1 VVHNGSVEHVD
12 KEDIMRKILLGVL
25 VVALVLLPMGC
36 DLDIEGMIR
45 DVVEE
50 MIGDLTT
57 TFTIRVISGVGGN
70 ATGLNVTG
78 EYMVVTVEY
87 DADTDSMEFVSQS
100 FPVPLTEIEL
110 GEYIEFTVVDAL
122 AVSAM
127 FMKKTEDE
135 TVLRVEIREGEVLI
149 DWEETTEPWGAVLVT
164 AFP

>member
-1 VVHNGSVEHVD
+1 MKKLLLVVS
-12 KEDIMRKILLGVL
+12 

-45 DVVEE
+45 DVVEG

-57 TFTIRVISGVGGN
+57 TFTIKVMSVPVAGVN

-78 EYMVVTVEY
+78 EYMVVSVEY
-87 DADTDSMEFVSQS
+87 DEDTDSMEFISQS
-100 FPVPLTEIEL
+100 YAISLTEIEL
-110 GEYIEFTVVDAL
+110 GEYIEFTVDEAL

-127 FMKKTEDE
+127 FQKKTGDE
-135 TVLRVEIREGEVLI
+135 AKLRVEIREGEVLI
-149 DWEETTEPWGAVLVT
+149 DWEETVEPWGAVLVT

>member
-1 VVHNGSVEHVD
+1 M
-12 KEDIMRKILLGVL
+12 KKLLLGAL

-36 DLDIEGMIR
+36 DVDIEGMIR
-45 DVVEE
+45 DVVEG

-57 TFTIRVISGVGGN
+57 TFTIKVMSVPVVGVN

-78 EYMVVTVEY
+78 EYMVVSVEY
-87 DADTDSMEFVSQS
+87 DEGTDSMEFISQS
-100 FPVPLTEIEL
+100 YPVELTEIEM
-110 GEYIEFTVVDAL
+110 GEYIEFTVEEAL

-127 FMKKTEDE
+127 FTKRTDDE
-135 TVLRVEIREGEVLI
+135 TKLRVEIREGENLI